1 MRLIPPR
8 SFGFSVF
15 DKIFGYLDSL
25 KPTDRLIYVAF
36 LAIFLITTVWSVY
49 SQSKSFL
56 VDIPVNG
63 GVLVEGAIGSPRF
76 INPVL
81 AITRADN
88 DLAALTYS
96 GILRL
101 STDGTL
107 VNDLAESV
115 TISDDGRVYNIVLRQ
130 DRYFH
135 DGTRVKAEDVAFTIS
150 LIQKSALKSPLYGNW
165 NGVTVEAVD
174 TYELNLVLESPYSP
188 FIENLTVGILPKH
201 IWSVL
206 SEEELPFSQYNI
218 EPVGSGPY
226 QVERVARNSAGLIS
240 EYELKATE
248 DQAESAKIDKIIIRF
263 YQNEEDILNALKE
276 GEVNS
281 TSYLTD
287 RYLSSLKDSSYRV
300 ISEPL
305 PRVFSIFFN
314 QNKNPALRDQ
324 SVRAAL
330 EILIDREKIISEVV
344 NGYGSPAYSPI
355 PPGWFDPVE
364 TANSQL
370 TKEERLRA
378 AREILESNGWNQS
391 TNGRWIKTIDGVETP
406 LLFTVRSAN
415 DSLFEKIA
423 SNLSLAWQELG
434 IEATFEFYEQSDLV
448 QTVIRPRDYQALLF
462 GIDLGRSLDLYP
474 FWHSGS
480 REDPG
485 LNVSLYANITVDR
498 LVSGMRTATSTEEKN
513 ELVKEFVSEIEK
525 DKPAVSIFAPAFEYV
540 VHSDINTAEM
550 THIQKPSER
559 FSNIIEW
566 HMNES
571 SVWPF
576 FNNQ

>member
-25 KPTDRLIYVAF
+25 RPTDRLIYAFF
-36 LAIFLITTVWSVY
+36 LAFFFITAIWGLY
-49 SQSKSFL
+49 SLSKSFL
-56 VDIPVNG
+56 IDIPVDG
-63 GVLVEGAIGSPRF
+63 GVLIEGAIGSPRF

-88 DLAALTYS
+88 DLTALTHS

-107 VNDLAESV
+107 VNDLAEVV

-135 DGTRVKAEDVAFTIS
+135 DGTRVKAEDVAFTIG

-165 NGVTVEAVD
+165 NGVVVEIID
-174 TYELNLVLESPYSP
+174 TYELNFVLESPYAP

-206 SEEELPFSQYNI
+206 SEEELPFSQHNI
-218 EPVGSGPY
+218 EPIGSGPY
-226 QVERVARNSAGLIS
+226 KVARVARNSAGLIS
-240 EYELKATE
+240 EYELRAVG
-248 DQAESAKIDKIIIRF
+248 DQEQSAKIDRIIIRF
-263 YQNEEDILNALKE
+263 YQNEEAILSALKG
-276 GEVNS
+276 GEINS
-281 TSYLTD
+281 TSYLSD
-287 RYLSSLKDSSYRV
+287 RSLSSLENSAYTF

-314 QNKNPALRDQ
+314 QNKNPALRDP
-324 SVRAAL
+324 SARAAL
-330 EILIDREKIISEVV
+330 EILIDREEIISDVV
-344 NGYGSPAYSPI
+344 NGYGTAAYSPV
-355 PPGWFDPVE
+355 PPGWFNYTENP
-364 TANSQL
+364 NSQL
-370 TKEERLRA
+370 TREERLVA
-378 AREILESNGWNQS
+378 AREILESNGWSQG
-391 TNGRWIKTIDGVETP
+391 TNGRWVKTIDGVDTP
-406 LLFTVRSAN
+406 LLFTIRSAN

-423 SNLSLAWQELG
+423 SNLSLSWQELG
-434 IEATFEFYEQSDLV
+434 IEATFEFYGQSDLV

-462 GIDLGRSLDLYP
+462 GVDLGRSLDFYP

-498 LVSGMRTATSTEEKN
+498 LVSEMRIATSTEEKN
-513 ELVKEFVSEIEK
+513 SLMEEFISEIES
-525 DKPAVSIFAPAFEYV
+525 DKPVISIFAPSFEYV

-576 FNNQ
+576 FNNK